1 MRLHVPSLCHSLQCL
16 GCQRDLE
23 QACFFHIAEEGVTG
37 AHGGETEVQRKQGPW
52 PWWAW
57 PCDSGCLF
65 VEKAMSQLRVHEA
78 GTHPRHKKEQQELFK
93 VSCAAASPLTALF
106 FLPASV

>member
-1 MRLHVPSLCHSLQCL
+1 MRLHVPSLCHSLQRL

-23 QACFFHIAEEGVTG
+23 QACFFHIAEEKVIA
-37 AHGGETEVQRKQGPW
+37 AHGGETEVHRKQGPW

-57 PCDSGCLF
+57 PCDHGCLF
-65 VEKAMSQLRVHEA
+65 VEKATSQLRVHKA
-78 GTHPRHKKEQQELFK
+78 GTHPRHIKEQQEPFK
-93 VSCAAASPLTALF
+93 VSCAGALPLTALF